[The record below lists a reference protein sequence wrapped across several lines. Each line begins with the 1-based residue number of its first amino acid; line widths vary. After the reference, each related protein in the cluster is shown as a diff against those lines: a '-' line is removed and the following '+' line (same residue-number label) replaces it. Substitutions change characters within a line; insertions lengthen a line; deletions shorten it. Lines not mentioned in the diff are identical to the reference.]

1 MSLKIILAYCLEKV
15 SRLQQKKKMGLEVM
29 PGKPCELRKWSERTG
44 RDKDN
49 QNFQDRVLKRRDTHR
64 ERTLEIWRG
73 PP

>member
-1 MSLKIILAYCLEKV
+1 
-15 SRLQQKKKMGLEVM
+15 MGLEVM